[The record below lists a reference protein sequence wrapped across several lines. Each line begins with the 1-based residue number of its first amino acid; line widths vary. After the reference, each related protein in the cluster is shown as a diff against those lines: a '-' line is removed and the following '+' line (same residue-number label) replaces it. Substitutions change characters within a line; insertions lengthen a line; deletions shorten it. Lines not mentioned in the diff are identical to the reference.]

1 MIKVSITLLAL
12 LTSTLALAWD
22 DSRKDTNSYSNTR
35 NEPKSFTLSG
45 SSRESSDRYNSN
57 SDRYTPRESD
67 RASQGTSASATS
79 YRSSGAY
86 RRGNQINNN
95 GLIINRD

>member
-1 MIKVSITLLAL
+1 MIKVPITLLAL

-35 NEPKSFTLSG
+35 NEPKSYTLSG

-57 SDRYTPRESD
+57 SDRYPSRESD
-67 RASQGTSASATS
+67 STSKGT
-79 YRSSGAY
+79 SGAY
-86 RRGNQINNN
+86 RSVNQINNN
-95 GLIINRD
+95 GLIINSD